1 MKTRLLSFAKIRLIA
16 ASLLCFNSSK
26 LVASDAPQTR
36 ETPLTLDFE
45 KDGIAII
52 VPDEPLKALNNRGE
66 PQDTQADAAGR
77 LQMLI
82 EKATGHCVPIVK
94 AGEMPGSG
102 VRIFVGY
109 GPHLKGRITPP
120 AAPEGIAISRQGD
133 DLFIVGEI
141 SPKGTNN
148 WPDAVDRG
156 LPPAVEIFAERVL
169 DFRFFFSSLRDP
181 ALFEIGTV
189 IPQIKTLTIG
199 SGLPIEEAPAFQHR
213 MSHGRNLDYIGLQ
226 TGSSLN
232 FECNH
237 THDVAAW
244 KTLYGKEHPELFV
257 QRPDGSRNWKHLDY
271 AEPLVLQKEL
281 EHLDAFFKTGKNT
294 GFARTPTAKYITA
307 TPTDDYAWPGS
318 ASAAARKLVKPCS
331 KNTRKDMVNAECDC
345 QSNLVFEYVR
355 KLALETKNRW
365 PDMRVST
372 LAYQWNTQPPDF
384 DLPDNVDVMLCL
396 MRSSLQSKQPE
407 NFEYNLK
414 LVREW
419 SRKLGNSRER
429 LLLWEY
435 LCWPGL
441 HVTPPTITPHTMQTW
456 LKAARPYVSGV
467 FINSFYRD
475 VSPFEFVMYRVW
487 MRLLW
492 NPDLDVDAEIA
503 DICRRFFGPAGDT
516 MLEFHEK
523 LIARCEKPWD
533 NPELVENQFYATP
546 DLYYG
551 QSFPPDQIRELA
563 ALLEKARK
571 EAGLPADLTSAVKNG
586 TAIHLFNA
594 EAVAVPVGITLT
606 ALPGKEILNPVVI
619 WDEGRVTYQG
629 RILPG
634 EHLVVS
640 GAGEARLVNTKTK
653 VSRDVP
659 VVLGGKPPMLAPG
672 ADQVFSFLQSNAG
685 DPFQV
690 KLTYANPASPAASPG
705 GGIHATRLDWF
716 RRPYQIFHPSFTYGM
731 AGQAFTGFFAEAHVA
746 HQHLGKVPSY
756 RAKAVATL
764 PLTAEDPVW
773 KTTQE
778 INLVRG
784 RETPKDQIC
793 RWDYLS
799 QNNVLPFNNFGFP
812 AARPT
817 TARCVHSPD
826 GLAVLVDAVGSPVAG
841 ENISLHVN
849 GKTFEFP
856 IQNAQN
862 KPPFVR
868 QLQLNDH
875 GWSAV
880 VVLDWEQI
888 GAKPAPEEV
897 VPFQI
902 QRNHGSDSA
911 IWSPPLGSIWGHR
924 QQGAGNLVLAP
935 DR

>member
-1 MKTRLLSFAKIRLIA
+1 
-16 ASLLCFNSSK
+16 
-26 LVASDAPQTR
+26 
-36 ETPLTLDFE
+36 
-45 KDGIAII
+45 
-52 VPDEPLKALNNRGE
+52 
-66 PQDTQADAAGR
+66 
-77 LQMLI
+77 
-82 EKATGHCVPIVK
+82 
-94 AGEMPGSG
+94 
-102 VRIFVGY
+102 
-109 GPHLKGRITPP
+109 
-120 AAPEGIAISRQGD
+120 
-133 DLFIVGEI
+133 
-141 SPKGTNN
+141 
-148 WPDAVDRG
+148 
-156 LPPAVEIFAERVL
+156 
-169 DFRFFFSSLRDP
+169 
-181 ALFEIGTV
+181 
-189 IPQIKTLTIG
+189 
-199 SGLPIEEAPAFQHR
+199 
-213 MSHGRNLDYIGLQ
+213 
-226 TGSSLN
+226 
-232 FECNH
+232 
-237 THDVAAW
+237 
-244 KTLYGKEHPELFV
+244 
-257 QRPDGSRNWKHLDY
+257 
-271 AEPLVLQKEL
+271 
-281 EHLDAFFKTGKNT
+281 
-294 GFARTPTAKYITA
+294 
-307 TPTDDYAWPGS
+307 
-318 ASAAARKLVKPCS
+318 
-331 KNTRKDMVNAECDC
+331 
-345 QSNLVFEYVR
+345 
-355 KLALETKNRW
+355 
-365 PDMRVST
+365 
-372 LAYQWNTQPPDF
+372 
-384 DLPDNVDVMLCL
+384 
-396 MRSSLQSKQPE
+396 
-407 NFEYNLK
+407 
-414 LVREW
+414 
-419 SRKLGNSRER
+419 
-429 LLLWEY
+429 
-435 LCWPGL
+435 
-441 HVTPPTITPHTMQTW
+441 
-456 LKAARPYVSGV
+456 
-467 FINSFYRD
+467 
-475 VSPFEFVMYRVW
+475 
-487 MRLLW
+487 
-492 NPDLDVDAEIA
+492 
-503 DICRRFFGPAGDT
+503 
-516 MLEFHEK
+516 
-523 LIARCEKPWD
+523 
-533 NPELVENQFYATP
+533 
-546 DLYYG
+546 
-551 QSFPPDQIRELA
+551 
-563 ALLEKARK
+563 
-571 EAGLPADLTSAVKNG
+571 
-586 TAIHLFNA
+586 
-594 EAVAVPVGITLT
+594 
-606 ALPGKEILNPVVI
+606 VVI
-619 WDEGRVTYQG
+619 WDAGRVTYQG

-640 GAGEARLVNTKTK
+640 GAGEARLLNSKTK

-685 DPFQV
+685 NPFQA
-690 KLTYANPASPAASPG
+690 KLTYADPNAPVDPAG

-868 QLQLNDH
+868 QIQLNDH

-902 QRNHGSDSA
+902 QRNHGNDSA